1 MSTNTLERFS
11 RRVVDEWLT
20 TYCKDRGYSV
30 SDFKPESIRVGEA
43 DAEDCMLAIDEGVV
57 VDLGGGRYRA
67 ARNSANEVLFW
78 DGTRRISPRSTWLW
92 LETVIIFAGVGRLH
106 RKYRWPRSLL
116 ATQPKGWAF
125 DIAAYPG
132 DTEQVPDILAE
143 VKKSTPELDR
153 LRRDLESLSAGATA
167 DSVRPNSLKKW
178 KALIAM
184 KPSVLWLLGPGDVQ
198 HCYQLEYKGEGAVL
212 HQVTTA
218 ALECRVA

>member
-30 SDFKPESIRVGEA
+30 ADFKRESIRVSEA
-43 DAEDCMLAIDEGVV
+43 DAQDCMLAIDGRVV
-57 VDLGGGRYRA
+57 VDRGGGRYRA
-67 ARNSANEVLFW
+67 ARNSAHEVLFW

-106 RKYRWPRSLL
+106 LKYGWPCSLL

-125 DIAAYPG
+125 DIAAYRG
-132 DTEQVPDILAE
+132 ETEQMPDILAE

-153 LRRDLESLSAGATA
+153 LRQDLESLSNGATP
-167 DSVRPNSLKKW
+167 DSVKPNSLKKW
-178 KALIAM
+178 KALIDM
-184 KPSVLWLLGPGDVQ
+184 KPRVLWLLGPGEVQ
-198 HCYQLEYKGEGAVL
+198 HCYLPEYRGEGAVL
-212 HQVTTA
+212 HQA
-218 ALECRVA
+218 ANTVLEYRVA